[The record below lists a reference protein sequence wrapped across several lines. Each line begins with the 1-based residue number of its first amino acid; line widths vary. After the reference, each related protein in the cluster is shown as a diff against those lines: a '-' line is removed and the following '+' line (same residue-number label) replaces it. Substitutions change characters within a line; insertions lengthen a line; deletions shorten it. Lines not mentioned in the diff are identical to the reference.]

1 MKRSLPLFA
10 SIFLFSAIT
19 AHAQSS
25 HTVLLNWTQS
35 TSTGVTVNKVYR
47 STTSGAQG
55 AAIFT
60 STAPLTTYTDAGP
73 LTNGTTYYYCVTALV
88 GGNNESAC
96 SNQVSAIIPA
106 PPAAPTALTDT
117 VN

>member
-1 MKRSLPLFA
+1 MKRALPLFA
-10 SIFLFSAIT
+10 SLIFFSAI
-19 AHAQSS
+19 AASAQSS

-35 TSTGVTVNKVYR
+35 VASGVTGNKVYR

-55 AAIFT
+55 TAIFT
-60 STAPLTTYTDAGP
+60 SPAPIVTYTDVGP

-88 GGNNESAC
+88 GVNNESPC
-96 SNQVSAIIPA
+96 SNQVSAVMPI
-106 PPAAPTALTDT
+106 PPAAPTALSDT

>member
-1 MKRSLPLFA
+1 LLLF
-10 SIFLFSAIT
+10 FSAIT

-25 HTVLLNWTQS
+25 HTVALNWTQS
-35 TSTGVTVNKVYR
+35 PASGVTANKVYR

-55 AAIFT
+55 TAIFT
-60 STAPLTTYTDAGP
+60 SSSPIVTYTDVGP

-88 GGNNESAC
+88 GTNNESAC
-96 SNQVSAIIPA
+96 SNQVSAVMPT

>member
-1 MKRSLPLFA
+1 MKRNLPLFA
-10 SIFLFSAIT
+10 SLFLFSAIT
-19 AHAQSS
+19 AAHAQSS
-25 HTVLLNWTQS
+25 HTVALNWTQS
-35 TSTGVTVNKVYR
+35 TSSGVTANKVYR

-60 STAPLTTYTDAGP
+60 SASPVTTYTDGP
-73 LTNGTTYYYCVTALV
+73 LTNGTTYYYCVSALV
-88 GGNNESAC
+88 GSNNESPC